1 MRMFPIFTAFLL
13 AACLCSLAHADTNG
27 VPTPNKVTIAIG
39 PFPSDEDELTS
50 KLAYAKALLVWAIK
64 NGAQQTAPLGPY
76 VPPFEAELFAREKQV
91 AIWREL
97 SAQRPSEYIHMKQLL
112 AVQEA
117 GFLPEYIWHYH
128 RRESWSAEE
137 SGLRQREFLIWKHA
151 NLANHRPQ
159 TGIGLVVERQK

>member
-1 MRMFPIFTAFLL
+1 MLSSFTAFLL
-13 AACLCSLAHADTNG
+13 SACLFSLVHADTNG
-27 VPTPNKVTIAIG
+27 VPTPNKITIAIG

-50 KLAYAKALLVWAIK
+50 KLAYAKALLVWAIN

-97 SAQRPSEYIHMKQLL
+97 SAKRPSGYIYMKQLL

-117 GFLPEYIWHYH
+117 GFLPEYIWYYH
-128 RRESWSAEE
+128 RRESWSTEA
-137 SGLRQREFLIWKHA
+137 SGLRQQEFLIWKQA
-151 NLANHRPQ
+151 NLANHRAQ
-159 TGIGLVVERQK
+159 AGIGLVVERQN